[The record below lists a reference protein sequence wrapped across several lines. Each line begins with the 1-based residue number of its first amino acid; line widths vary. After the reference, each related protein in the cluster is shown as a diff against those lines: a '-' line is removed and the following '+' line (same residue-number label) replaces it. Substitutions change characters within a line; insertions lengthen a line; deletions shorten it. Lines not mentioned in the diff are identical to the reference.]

1 MCVLLYPQQSLQNQG
16 FYKGYSLLILTPF
29 MPYVQCL
36 MFFQHRRKLNI
47 IIFSLAL
54 LLHLYHDISLQ
65 VDYAVGLKFK
75 KKKVQ

>member
-1 MCVLLYPQQSLQNQG
+1 MLLYPQQSLQNQG

-29 MPYVQCL
+29 MPYVQWL
-36 MFFQHRRKLNI
+36 MFFQPRRKLNI

-65 VDYAVGLKFK
+65 VDYAVGLNLK
-75 KKKVQ
+75 KKEKVQ